1 MGKKLIGILLT
12 MLLVLSIGS
21 IAMAGIDLEGEL
33 NYDIGDIVTDSY
45 TQVTANIA
53 PEPFDLKLTWRRDW
67 IPSLEDSLVLDTG
80 LSLGNLRL
88 GYTKELLEVDVGIA
102 SLKLTNEPLTIE
114 YARILDGLD
123 LGTLTLNLTATP
135 FTFTYTKLLDDGTQG
150 TIFIR
155 FEKSL

>member
-1 MGKKLIGILLT
+1 MGKKLIGILLVV
-12 MLLVLSIGS
+12 LLVLSVGS
-21 IAMAGIDLEGEL
+21 IAIAGIDIEGEL

-53 PEPFDLKLTWRRDW
+53 PAPFDFKLTWRRDW
-67 IPSLEDSLVLDTG
+67 MPELGDSLLMDAGISLEF
-80 LSLGNLRL
+80 LRL
-88 GYTKELLEVDVGIA
+88 GYTRELLEADVGIA

-114 YARILDGLD
+114 YARTLDGLD
-123 LGTLTLNLTATP
+123 LGTLTLELTLSS

-155 FEKSL
+155 LEKSL